1 MKSGGYFTFH
11 SAKIVGGQN
20 KMKSFKTEEEIQTIR
35 IPAKKKRSG
44 CVSKKNNFVSDTSLR
59 KQPKDVWN
67 ITVRTCRDV
76 LVGE

>member
-35 IPAKKKRSG
+35 IPAKKKEAVVFPRKTTSYLIQVCANNQKMFGTLPSG
-44 CVSKKNNFVSDTSLR
+44 PAEMF
-59 KQPKDVWN
+59 
-67 ITVRTCRDV
+67 
-76 LVGE
+76 